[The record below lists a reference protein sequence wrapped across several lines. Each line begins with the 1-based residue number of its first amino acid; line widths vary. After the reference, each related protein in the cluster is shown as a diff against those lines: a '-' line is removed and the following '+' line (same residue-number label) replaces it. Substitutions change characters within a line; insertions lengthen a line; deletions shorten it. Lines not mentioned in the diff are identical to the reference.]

1 MAMSMAPAAT
11 TTDPDPTGSKPN
23 GHVTLRLLRPG
34 PGPRRSGQGVNPR
47 GSHPRRVAGISRA
60 GTRGSAPDPG

>member
-34 PGPRRSGQGVNPR
+34 LT
-47 GSHPRRVAGISRA
+47 RA
-60 GTRGSAPDPG
+60 GAARA